1 MKARFVVSRST
12 RWAGW
17 EGARHFLQPQIPNME
32 VDDNDPVSVVLF
44 ESALQS
50 IPQEFEFANVVAD
63 KGHLGGLFGEEGIE
77 IVEHQDP
84 VILAV
89 GDVVQI
95 DISIVGQA
103 RFNLTTN
110 E

>member
-1 MKARFVVSRST
+1 MKARFAVSRST

-17 EGARHFLQPQIPNME
+17 QGARHLLVPHVPNVE
-32 VDDNDPVSVVLF
+32 VDDNDPVSVVIF
-44 ESALQS
+44 ESILQS

-63 KGHLGGLFGEEGIE
+63 KQHLGGLFGEEGIE

-89 GDVVQI
+89 GDII
-95 DISIVGQA
+95 DIDITVVGRVSYEA
-103 RFNLTTN
+103 P
-110 E
+110 EEA